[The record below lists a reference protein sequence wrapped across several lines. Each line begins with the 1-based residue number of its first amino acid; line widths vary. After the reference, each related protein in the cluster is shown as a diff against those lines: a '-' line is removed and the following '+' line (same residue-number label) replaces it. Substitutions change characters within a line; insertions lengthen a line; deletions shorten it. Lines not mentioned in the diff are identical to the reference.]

1 MTRSVC
7 AMLLSGAVAIFVSGD
22 AGAAENTLS
31 DSEEKA
37 GWKLLFDGESTDGW
51 RNYKKDT
58 IGDGWVVEDGALV
71 RAEKGA
77 GDIISKDK
85 YGSFELSLDYKISEG
100 GNSGIMFHVTEDN
113 PKPWQ
118 SGPEIQILDNASA
131 KEGQKAGWLYQLY
144 SPGKDRVSGE
154 TLDATRP
161 AGEWN
166 HVQLRVT
173 PAQSEINLNGY
184 RYATFRKG
192 SKQWDKKVAES
203 KFSKYDGF
211 GKATKGHIALQDHGN
226 RVAFRNIKIRELPD
240 DGKAPEPID
249 GELPVAV
256 EQAFPNMKW
265 ADWSPVSEEGELQE
279 FRPIVLTHAN
289 DGSGRTFLATQQGV
303 IYVFD
308 KDASASSSKVFADLR
323 DKVVYNPKQNE
334 EGFLGLAFHPDYKDN
349 GEFFAYYT
357 TTDKPHT
364 SVISRFKVSKENPDK
379 ADPEFEEELLRIPQ
393 PFWNHNGGTIAFG
406 PDGYLYIGLGDGGA
420 ANDPHGNAQNLGTL
434 LGSIL
439 RIDVDNKDSGKNYAI
454 PKDNPFVNKEG
465 AKPEIY
471 AYGVRN
477 IWRLAFDRETGTLWA
492 GDVGQNLWEEIDIVK
507 KGGNYGWNLRESMHG
522 FGPNGS
528 DSRKNLID
536 PIWEY
541 DHQVGKSITGGT
553 VYRGSKVP
561 ELKGKYLY
569 ADYVSGTIYALTYD
583 EKTGK
588 VIANELIPSQKM
600 PILSFGEDED
610 GEVYFLMATANGKG
624 VYRFKSASN

>member
-1 MTRSVC
+1 
-7 AMLLSGAVAIFVSGD
+7 MLLSGAVAIFVSGD